1 MGLFRD
7 NEHYDLLEHNYDN
20 MVKFPTGRRRTS
32 SGYFTRVAENLNSGL
47 PRTNPASGQ
56 SGT

>member
-1 MGLFRD
+1 MGLLGIMSIMIYW
-7 NEHYDLLEHNYDN
+7 NITMITWL
-20 MVKFPTGRRRTS
+20 KFPTGRRRTS